1 MTEPANDLILL
12 QHGDSFFPSGAV
24 SFSWGLETLTED
36 GRVQSADSVSEFLV
50 NQIRYRWATND
61 RAALAAAHGAGADLV
76 AVVSIDRLVEAQM
89 LASELRDGSRRT
101 GRALL
106 SMHDKLETPLAR
118 MFLDRVRAG
127 HTPGHAAVV
136 QGLVWRGVGLTLSQ
150 AERLSAHT
158 LCIGFLGAAL
168 RLGIIGHVD
177 AQRILRV
184 AQDAIVDIVR
194 QMAPPINE
202 MSAFTPEAEIAAMR
216 HETAETRLFAN

>member
-1 MTEPANDLILL
+1 MTDPANDLILL

-36 GRVQSADSVSEFLV
+36 GRVQSAASVSEFLV
-50 NQIRYRWATND
+50 NQIRYRWATSD
-61 RAALAAAHGAGADLV
+61 RAALAAAHGAGADLE
-76 AVVSIDRLVEAQM
+76 AVVGIDRLVDAQI

-106 SMHDKLETPLAR
+106 SMHDKLGTPLAR
-118 MFLDRVRAG
+118 KFHDRVRAG
-127 HTPGHAAVV
+127 DTPSHASVV
-136 QGLVWRGVGLTLSQ
+136 KGLVWRGVGLTLGQ
-150 AERLSAHT
+150 AELLSAHT
-158 LCIGFLGAAL
+158 LSIGFLGAAL

-177 AQRILRV
+177 AQRILLV
-184 AQDAIVDIVR
+184 ARKAIVDIVHET
-194 QMAPPINE
+194 APPIDE